1 MARESKN
8 SSPMPHYWWSII
20 LMALTIIALISF
32 ILSER
37 IVEAEKVMEYI
48 SYASVILSITLSVF
62 AIMYTYTSNNQIQE
76 QFEKINNAANNITAT
91 SEKLT
96 QTGNALKQNLDTIMD
111 GIENIR
117 TDMNVQ
123 FNSINNNILPKDIG
137 ITNNIKQTT

>member
-1 MARESKN
+1 MARESK
-8 SSPMPHYWWSII
+8 SSSTMLHYWWSII

-37 IVEAEKVMEYI
+37 IVQAEKVMEYI
-48 SYASVILSITLSVF
+48 SYASVILSTTLSVF

>member
-1 MARESKN
+1 MARESKS

-91 SEKLT
+91 SEKLA

>member
-1 MARESKN
+1 MARESKS

>member
-1 MARESKN
+1 MARESKS

-96 QTGNALKQNLDTIMD
+96 QTGNALKQNLETIMD

>member
-1 MARESKN
+1 MARESKS

-96 QTGNALKQNLDTIMD
+96 KTGNALKQNLETIMD

>member
-1 MARESKN
+1 MARESKS

-96 QTGNALKQNLDTIMD
+96 QTGNALKENLDTIMD

>member
-1 MARESKN
+1 MARESKS

-62 AIMYTYTSNNQIQE
+62 AIMYTYTSNNQIRE

>member
-1 MARESKN
+1 MARESE
-8 SSPMPHYWWSII
+8 SSSTMLHYWWSII

-37 IVEAEKVMEYI
+37 IVQAEKVMEYI
-48 SYASVILSITLSVF
+48 SYASVILSTTLSVF

>member
-1 MARESKN
+1 MARESKS

-111 GIENIR
+111 SIENIR

>member
-1 MARESKN
+1 MARESKS

-96 QTGNALKQNLDTIMD
+96 QTGNALKQNLDTILD